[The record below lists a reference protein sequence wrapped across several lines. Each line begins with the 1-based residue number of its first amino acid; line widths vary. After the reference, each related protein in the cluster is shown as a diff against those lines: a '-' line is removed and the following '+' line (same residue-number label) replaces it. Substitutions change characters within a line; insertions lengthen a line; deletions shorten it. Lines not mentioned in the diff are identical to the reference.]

1 MKSTQ
6 NKMNNSSCS
15 TNADET
21 VRNSTNSS
29 TFDSTEKRSDLR
41 EIRDQ
46 GDVRDVTENGG
57 NRDRIN
63 MTRS

>member
-6 NKMNNSSCS
+6 NEMNNSSCS

-21 VRNSTNSS
+21 VRNRTSNS
-29 TFDSTEKRSDLR
+29 TFDSTRNQGDLR
-41 EIRDQ
+41 EVRNQ
-46 GDVRDVTENGG
+46 GDMRDVTENGG